1 LSGLGVGGLTML
13 GDRRWRRRRARR
25 GICSLFSALP
35 GSVTAG
41 GEEDA
46 TMDLFSD
53 MPIIEQAM
61 LSQKSKRRQNTP
73 STVTGVKGE
82 LVTVFQGKGLG
93 LDTKPGQMVTFD
105 GGARAILLAWK
116 ESVGILQLLS
126 GEVAE
131 GETAKMAGIPL
142 ATRVGAST
150 RGRIV
155 NPRGVPLDGGPPI
168 ADAMPRKTFIDFKT
182 MSERDSAYRSFS
194 TGVLSVDFAVPIGR
208 GQTMLFQGSDVA
220 KDKALLWPDLMA
232 SRPSNNVSKGPSVN
246 ICICDT
252 LEAAEALRSNME
264 ARGLWGQCVVVV
276 PESSECGAAVIAM
289 NAAVAIAE
297 AFNDKD
303 GEAAVVLDLEPMHRV
318 WNELAE
324 AAMKDRGEFEVE
336 DEFVEMDGTLIQSSI
351 AERRK
356 YWFALISRANNAKT
370 GGSVSLLVW
379 AWERQGGLDRRKQ
392 EGYRKQLERIAEMR
406 LPEVTRQK
414 AIDKVKVD
422 AAALGIA
429 LGDGAEVLPEPPVE
443 TEGVP
448 NWEIEELKSI
458 TDGHCLLRRPSSGD
472 AWAWNLDPYNSLP
485 RLGTD
490 ALHPALIATG
500 AHKVRL
506 KMLQGNDRA
515 KILNEK
521 MGSDGT
527 LGVEENQLDIRFI
540 ELMLEQIAGKPMSI
554 KEEVVRLAT
563 VSSPKCKALQA
574 APELSE
580 LNRIVDQVLA
590 SEAGARLFQQGGGK
604 VTKEDERLLEE
615 EIARC

>member
-1 LSGLGVGGLTML
+1 LSGLGVGGLAML

-25 GICSLFSALP
+25 GICSLFSAQQD
-35 GSVTAG
+35 G
-41 GEEDA
+41 
-46 TMDLFSD
+46 TMELFSD
-53 MPIIEQAM
+53 MPMPEQAM
-61 LSQKSKRRQNTP
+61 LDLRGKRRQGTP
-73 STVTGVKGE
+73 STVIGVKGE
-82 LVTVFQGKGLG
+82 LVMIFQGKGVELE
-93 LDTKPGQMVTFD
+93 TKPGQMVIFD

-116 ESVGILQLLS
+116 ETVGILQLIS

-131 GETAKMAGIPL
+131 GETAKKTGVPL
-142 ATRVGAST
+142 ATRAGAKS

-155 NPRGVPLDGGPPI
+155 SPRGVALDGGPPI
-168 ADAMPRKTFIDFKT
+168 TDAMPRRTFFDFKG
-182 MSERDSAYRSFS
+182 MSERDSSYRSFN

-220 KDKALLWPDLMA
+220 RDKALLWPDLMA
-232 SRPSNNVSKGPSVN
+232 ARPCDKVPTGPSVN
-246 ICICDT
+246 VCICDT
-252 LEAAEALRSNME
+252 LEAAESLRSNME
-264 ARGLWGQCVVVV
+264 ARGLWGECVVVV
-276 PESSECGAAVIAM
+276 PDSSGCGAKFIAM

-297 AFNDKD
+297 AFNDED

-324 AAMKDRGEFEVE
+324 AASKDRDEPE
-336 DEFVEMDGTLIQSSI
+336 DEDRFVEVDGTLIQSSI

-379 AWERQGGLDRRKQ
+379 VWEKKGGLDRRKQ
-392 EGYRKQLERIAEMR
+392 EGYRKQIDRIAAMR
-406 LPEVTRQK
+406 LPEATRQK
-414 AIDKVKVD
+414 AIDKVKAE
-422 AAALGIA
+422 AAALGIPV
-429 LGDGAEVLPEPPVE
+429 GDEAEALPEPPVE
-443 TEGVP
+443 REGVP

-458 TDGHCLLRRPSSGD
+458 TDGHCLLRPPSSSD

-515 KILNEK
+515 KMQGET
-521 MGSDGT
+521 MGSPGT
-527 LGVEENQLDIRFI
+527 LGIGETQLDIRFV
-540 ELMLEQIAGKPMSI
+540 ELMMEQNAGKPMSI

-563 VSSPKCKALQA
+563 VCSPKCKALQGV
-574 APELSE
+574 PELSA
-580 LNRIVDQVLA
+580 LNKVVDQVLA
-590 SEAGARLFQQGGGK
+590 SEAGALLLQGGE
-604 VTKEDERLLEE
+604 VTPEEERLLEE

>member
-25 GICSLFSALP
+25 GICSLYSALP
-35 GSVTAG
+35 GSIDAE
-41 GEEDA
+41 GEQDG
-46 TMDLFSD
+46 TVNLFAP
-53 MPIIEQAM
+53 MPEQAM
-61 LSQKSKRRQNTP
+61 LDQKSKRRQSTP
-73 STVTGVKGE
+73 STVIGVKGE
-82 LVTVFQGKGLG
+82 LVMIFQGKGVA
-93 LDTKPGQMVTFD
+93 LDTKPGQMVIFD

-116 ESVGILQLLS
+116 ETVGILQLIS
-126 GEVAE
+126 GEVTE
-131 GETAKMAGIPL
+131 GQTAKTEGIPL
-142 ATRVGAST
+142 ATRVGGST

-155 NPRGVPLDGGPPI
+155 NPRGLPLDGGPPI
-168 ADAMPRKTFIDFKT
+168 TDAMPRKTFIDFKT
-182 MSERDSAYRSFS
+182 MGERDSDYRSFN

-208 GQTMLFQGSDVA
+208 GQTMLFQGSDLA
-220 KDKALLWPDLMA
+220 RDKALLWPDLMA
-232 SRPSNNVSKGPSVN
+232 ARPSNKVPTGQSVN
-246 ICICDT
+246 VCVCDT

-264 ARGLWGQCVVVV
+264 ARGQWGECVVVV
-276 PESSECGAAVIAM
+276 PESSGCGAKFIAM

-297 AFNDKD
+297 AFNDED
-303 GEAAVVLDLEPMHRV
+303 GEASVVLDLEPMHRV

-324 AAMKDRGEFEVE
+324 AASKDRDEPE
-336 DEFVEMDGTLIQSSI
+336 DEDKFVEMDGTLIQSSI

-356 YWFALISRANNAKT
+356 FWFALISRANNAKS

-379 AWERQGGLDRRKQ
+379 VWEKEGGLDRRKQ
-392 EGYRKQLERIAEMR
+392 EGYKKQLDRIAAMR
-406 LPEVTRQK
+406 LPEATRQK
-414 AIDKVKVD
+414 AIDKVKAE
-422 AAALGIA
+422 AAALGIPV
-429 LGDGAEVLPEPPVE
+429 GDEAEVLPEPPVE
-443 TEGVP
+443 REGVP

-472 AWAWNLDPYNSLP
+472 AWTWNLDPYNSLP

-515 KILNEK
+515 KMLDET

-527 LGVEENQLDIRFI
+527 LGDEENQLDIRFI
-540 ELMLEQIAGKPMSI
+540 ELMLEQTAGKPMSI

-574 APELSE
+574 VPELSA
-580 LNRIVDQVLA
+580 LNKIVDQVLA
-590 SEAGARLFQQGGGK
+590 SEAGALLLKGGE
-604 VTKEDERLLEE
+604 VTKEEERLLEE